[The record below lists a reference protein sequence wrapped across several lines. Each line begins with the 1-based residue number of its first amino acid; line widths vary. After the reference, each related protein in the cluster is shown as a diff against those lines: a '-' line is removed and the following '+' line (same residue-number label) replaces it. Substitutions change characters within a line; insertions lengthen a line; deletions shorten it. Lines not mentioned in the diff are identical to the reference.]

1 LTDTYKPPA
10 RYSSKGEKRRKPGKK
25 LNLFGEENIRAQ
37 LLYSSTL
44 QAAESYA
51 AEKEAIEQPGK
62 AEKEAKKVLAAEN
75 KQKKEAEAQEK
86 ALQRQLDK
94 EVRLMSVQTGAIA
107 LVSLLMFFLFFRS
120 GRKAGSYLFT
130 SADDADD
137 VGDADD
143 ADLAKTLLPTLAV
156 FLFVIQ

>member
-1 LTDTYKPPA
+1 MTSTKPHFHRKNDLPHNTRLTDTYKPPA

-94 EVRLMSVQTGAIA
+94 EVRLKRR
-107 LVSLLMFFLFFRS
+107 LLSWLQRMPAKSNQSQQKVL
-120 GRKAGSYLFT
+120 GRR
-130 SADDADD
+130 
-137 VGDADD
+137 
-143 ADLAKTLLPTLAV
+143 
-156 FLFVIQ
+156 